1 MPVLAFLAQGVFR
14 FDATALIFCDCE
26 VTRLESVPLLG
37 MLSPGFCN
45 QFFWRFVLSYLKD
58 LFPLPVPIAPVTAL
72 PRFLHPGRYQV
83 LVSVLGLTREGSKVC
98 TQPLTLRPLPAEG
111 VSPRRISRSAG
122 RLRDWS
128 ECKLHDSTGFVNPL
142 LEKVLRASEARNE
155 AVCTAISSSMAKNF
169 VDLFASL

>member
-45 QFFWRFVLSYLKD
+45 QFFWRFVLSCLKD
-58 LFPLPVPIAPVTAL
+58 PFPLPVPIAPVTAL

-83 LVSVLGLTREGSKVC
+83 LVSVPSLTREGSKVC
-98 TQPLTLRPLPAEG
+98 TQPLTLWPLPAEG

-128 ECKLHDSTGFVNPL
+128 ECKLHDSIGFVNPL
-142 LEKVLRASEARNE
+142 LKKGLRASESRNE
-155 AVCTAISSSMAKNF
+155 AVCTTISWGIAKNF